1 MASKI
6 VLMNALYDQFSS
18 FVTELSQMYPD
29 DPDFPLF
36 LTSVRLLKT
45 TNPSL
50 LGKYIVEN
58 TAPYEEQI
66 MNKDEKF
73 FLDHTFESHDVNMDI
88 LSKLKTYVS
97 SMSETTKEHVWKY
110 CQNIIRLAN
119 AIQKLS

>member
-73 FLDHTFESHDVNMDI
+73 FLEHTFESHGDVDMDI

-97 SMSETTKEHVWKY
+97 SMSPTTKEHVWKY
-110 CQNIIRLAN
+110 CQNIIRLAK
-119 AIQKLS
+119 ALQ